1 MNIYNYK
8 GNKIDLG
15 VKTDKTLTI
24 SGEPADAKTVGDM
37 FDELDVSVVEPKY
50 DDIPELYITGTTPTS
65 KDEGKVPVAVSYR
78 SRTLS
83 FDEYATLKVQGDTS
97 VHFPKKNFTI
107 NFFSDA
113 TCKTKSK
120 HDFKNWGKQNKFVL
134 KANWIDITHA
144 RNVVSARLWTDVVK
158 SRSNYSSLPAS
169 MLNSPNLAVID
180 GFVVKVYTNGVYQG
194 RYTLN
199 MPKDKW
205 MFNMDD
211 ESDSN
216 AALCSEGFKCLFK
229 DEQQIAIDGTDW
241 TDEVH
246 EDNVPASV
254 VSKFNTFYN
263 FVALSTDADFVA
275 GITNYAD
282 VLSFIDYYLFGYV
295 DCGFDG
301 FGKNQMILFYDNGP
315 FIASVYDLDTTWGL
329 YWDGASLLPY
339 DYAENEYITKHN
351 LYVRLKKLFPTL
363 VKNRYEELRNGP
375 LSADNIIHRFEEFCD
390 IMPKE
395 LVEEDYATTTANGAF
410 VNIPSKNLTSLVQV
424 RNYVAKRLNYLDT
437 VMLDMYQP
445 NTFSIIG
452 DSYSTYAGYTNTGFR
467 VGYDVYYPANG
478 ELTSVEQTWW
488 KLLEQQTSLTL
499 LTNESY
505 SGSCICYDGYGDGTS
520 DQGNND
526 TSFISR
532 RHRTGYPEFL
542 LIFGGT
548 NDAWVPASLGSYKY
562 SDWTEADKSYF
573 RPALA
578 YLIDYYQKNFPLTTI
593 VFVKNDVFNSDYST
607 SIDTI
612 CQHYGITEI
621 QLSNISKYSNTGH
634 PSVAGM
640 EQIASQIK
648 TALNL

>member
-1 MNIYNYK
+1 MEVKQQVNIYKYD
-8 GNKIDLG
+8 GAVIDVG

-24 SGEPADAKTVGDM
+24 DGDAADAKVVGDL
-37 FDELDVSVVEPKY
+37 FDDLDVSVVEPKY
-50 DDIPELYITGTTPTS
+50 GDIPELYITGTTPTS
-65 KDEGKVPVAVSYR
+65 KDDGKVPVAISYR

-97 VHFPKKNFTI
+97 VNFPKKNFTVT
-107 NFFSDA
+107 FFSNA
-113 TCKTKSK
+113 ECTTKSK
-120 HDFKNWGKQNKFVL
+120 HNFKNWGRQNKFVL

-158 SRSNYSSLPAS
+158 SRSNYSLLPAS

-254 VSKFNTFYN
+254 VSKFNLFYN
-263 FVALSTDADFVA
+263 FVALSTDADF
-275 GITNYAD
+275 INNISSYAD

-295 DCGFDG
+295 DCGFDS

-329 YWDGASLLPY
+329 YWDGASLLAY
-339 DYAENEYITKHN
+339 NYAESEYITKNN
-351 LYVRLKKLFPTL
+351 LYVRLKKLFPTQ
-363 VKNRYEELRNGP
+363 VKNRYEELRAGA
-375 LSADNIIHRFEEFCD
+375 LSAANIIHRFEEFCD

-410 VNIPSKNLTSLVQV
+410 VNIPSKNMTSLAQI
-424 RNYVAKRLNYLDT
+424 RNYVAARLAY
-437 VMLDMYQP
+437 V
-445 NTFSIIG
+445 
-452 DSYSTYAGYTNTGFR
+452 DS
-467 VGYDVYYPANG
+467 
-478 ELTSVEQTWW
+478 Q
-488 KLLEQQTSLTL
+488 
-499 LTNESY
+499 
-505 SGSCICYDGYGDGTS
+505 
-520 DQGNND
+520 
-526 TSFISR
+526 
-532 RHRTGYPEFL
+532 L
-542 LIFGGT
+542 LI
-548 NDAWVPASLGSYKY
+548 
-562 SDWTEADKSYF
+562 
-573 RPALA
+573 
-578 YLIDYYQKNFPLTTI
+578 
-593 VFVKNDVFNSDYST
+593 
-607 SIDTI
+607 
-612 CQHYGITEI
+612 
-621 QLSNISKYSNTGH
+621 
-634 PSVAGM
+634 
-640 EQIASQIK
+640 
-648 TALNL
+648 